1 MPKRS
6 SGFFLSLSVALSVV
20 VVVVVLYFCC
30 HRHKLF
36 RISPIFP
43 EQLGQSYSN
52 SAQSIFRWR
61 ECKCVNSFTEK
72 VEPGKQP
79 RVWYT
84 QVCSNHG
91 PENVKLVWKHPQ
103 CRFNF
108 VQIINPVD
116 KVGRQWGSNFFIRIN
131 RQLLNTDRFIQKSWN
146 FVQRVIIEN

>member
-6 SGFFLSLSVALSVV
+6 SGVFLSLSVALSVV
-20 VVVVVLYFCC
+20 VVVGFFFCIFVVIVINFSEF
-30 HRHKLF
+30 HLF
-36 RISPIFP
+36 FP

-61 ECKCVNSFTEK
+61 ECKCVNSFTGK

-79 RVWYT
+79 RVWYI

-103 CRFNF
+103 CRFKF

-116 KVGRQWGSNFFIRIN
+116 KVGRQCGSNFFIRIN
-131 RQLLNTDRFIQKSWN
+131 KDNSSIPIDLSRKAETLFKEL
-146 FVQRVIIEN
+146 

>member
-61 ECKCVNSFTEK
+61 ECKCVNSFTAK

-79 RVWYT
+79 RVWYI

-103 CRFNF
+103 CRFKF

-131 RQLLNTDRFIQKSWN
+131 KDNSSIPIDLSRKAETLFKEL
-146 FVQRVIIEN
+146 

>member
-20 VVVVVLYFCC
+20 VVVVVVLYFCC

-36 RISPIFP
+36 RISSFFP

-61 ECKCVNSFTEK
+61 ECKCVNSFTGK

-79 RVWYT
+79 RVWYI
-84 QVCSNHG
+84 QVCSNHNPSG
-91 PENVKLVWKHPQ
+91 SIGTHWESNFYIQIFGEKTLQIFFSMTDPPEKLNLAWKHP
-103 CRFNF
+103 RF
-108 VQIINPVD
+108 
-116 KVGRQWGSNFFIRIN
+116 G
-131 RQLLNTDRFIQKSWN
+131 
-146 FVQRVIIEN
+146 